1 MGVQAQLLLRAAQMY
16 YRMLQVDTVV
26 VVYQ

>member
-1 MGVQAQLLLRAAQMY
+1 MGFQAQLLLRAAQKY
-16 YRMLQVDTVV
+16 YRMIQVDTVV